1 MSVQDLVRFDN
12 PILRKILK
20 PVKNFEDIENIISNM
35 FDTMYENDGIGLAA
49 NQIGIDLNIIIV
61 DLSHV
66 DSNFHPKTYIN
77 GKILEKTGNKVM
89 EEGCLSLPKI
99 KLEVNRAEIVK
110 SRQKPRPRGARRNKE
125 SDNIQKSTF
134 L

>member
-49 NQIGIDLNIIIV
+49 NQIGIDLNIIKMLLFHIV
-61 DLSHV
+61 
-66 DSNFHPKTYIN
+66 Y
-77 GKILEKTGNKVM
+77 
-89 EEGCLSLPKI
+89 C
-99 KLEVNRAEIVK
+99 
-110 SRQKPRPRGARRNKE
+110 
-125 SDNIQKSTF
+125 
-134 L
+134 

>member
-12 PILRKILK
+12 PNLRKILK

-61 DLSHV
+61 D
-66 DSNFHPKTYIN
+66 
-77 GKILEKTGNKVM
+77 
-89 EEGCLSLPKI
+89 
-99 KLEVNRAEIVK
+99 
-110 SRQKPRPRGARRNKE
+110 
-125 SDNIQKSTF
+125 
-134 L
+134 